1 MLYVHPKD
9 LMTQCATAFS
19 TNKRPR
25 SMFNCILVIVLLH
38 IKSMEVFHNSQGQIK
53 FQGFLSNSFSIWWKE
68 WKYYRHTSKWKTNY
82 KKWCAIPNFR
92 RYSVSLSCARTEL
105 HTHQASTLIQVC
117 QAEAERRQ
125 DEPPCYHWWTRW
137 KWWIISTRVQL
148 WR

>member
-1 MLYVHPKD
+1 MLYVHPKG

-38 IKSMEVFHNSQGQIK
+38 IKSTEVFHNSQGQIK
-53 FQGFLSNSFSIWWKE
+53 FQEFLSNSFSIWWKE
-68 WKYYRHTSKWKTNY
+68 WNYYRHTSKWKTNY
-82 KKWCAIPNFR
+82 KKWRSIPNFR
-92 RYSVSLSCARTEL
+92 RYSVSLSCARTDL
-105 HTHQASTLIQVC
+105 HTYQASTLIQVH

-125 DEPPCYHWWTRW
+125 DERPCYRWWTRG